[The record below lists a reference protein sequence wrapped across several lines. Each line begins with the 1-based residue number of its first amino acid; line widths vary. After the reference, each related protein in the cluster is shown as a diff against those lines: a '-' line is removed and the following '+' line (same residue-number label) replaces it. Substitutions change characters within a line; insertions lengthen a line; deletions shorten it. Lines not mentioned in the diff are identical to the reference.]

1 MISIP
6 DLQDSI
12 TGGEQYVWTGTN
24 GTYYYFSDYYEKKS
38 NRKISNFLDNFN
50 SKNID
55 LPIIKSDT
63 KNIIEYK
70 INSDQ
75 IINTKQRKFWDLI
88 K

>member
-1 MISIP
+1 MIKEIKYLFYLFVLSIFIFLVL
-6 DLQDSI
+6 D
-12 TGGEQYVWTGTN
+12 
-24 GTYYYFSDYYEKKS
+24 YYFSDYYEKKS

-75 IINTKQRKFWDLI
+75 MINTKQRKFWDLI

>member
-1 MISIP
+1 MIKEIKYLFYLIVLSIFIF
-6 DLQDSI
+6 LVI
-12 TGGEQYVWTGTN
+12 N
-24 GTYYYFSDYYEKKS
+24 YYFSDYYEKKS

-55 LPIIKSDT
+55 LPLIKSDT

-75 IINTKQRKFWDLI
+75 MINTKQRKFWDLI

>member
-1 MISIP
+1 MIKEIKYLFYLAVLSIFIF
-6 DLQDSI
+6 LVI
-12 TGGEQYVWTGTN
+12 N
-24 GTYYYFSDYYEKKS
+24 YYFSDYYEKKS
-38 NRKISNFLDNFN
+38 NRKISNLLDNFN

>member
-1 MISIP
+1 MIKEIKYLFYLVVLSIFIF
-6 DLQDSI
+6 LVI
-12 TGGEQYVWTGTN
+12 N
-24 GTYYYFSDYYEKKS
+24 YYFSDYYEKKS

-55 LPIIKSDT
+55 LPLIKSDT

-75 IINTKQRKFWDLI
+75 MINTKQRKFWDLI
-88 K
+88 E

>member
-1 MISIP
+1 MIKEIKYLFYLAVLSIFIF
-6 DLQDSI
+6 LVI
-12 TGGEQYVWTGTN
+12 N
-24 GTYYYFSDYYEKKS
+24 YYFSDYYEKKS

-75 IINTKQRKFWDLI
+75 MINTKQRKFWELI
-88 K
+88 NEK

>member
-1 MISIP
+1 MIKEIKYLFYLAVLSIFIF
-6 DLQDSI
+6 LVI
-12 TGGEQYVWTGTN
+12 N
-24 GTYYYFSDYYEKKS
+24 YYFSDYYEKKS

-75 IINTKQRKFWDLI
+75 MINTKQRKFWDLI
-88 K
+88 NEK